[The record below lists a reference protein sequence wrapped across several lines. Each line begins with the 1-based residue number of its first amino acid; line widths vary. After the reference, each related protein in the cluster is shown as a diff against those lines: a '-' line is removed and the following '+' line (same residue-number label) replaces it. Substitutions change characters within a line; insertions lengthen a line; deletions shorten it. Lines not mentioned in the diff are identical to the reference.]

1 MDAKANIMTQAD
13 TTQEDAKAT
22 TPGVCDIDSTPPVTQ
37 SDNGMLD
44 LDNNT
49 IAYGKYIADR
59 HTEIVRLTTENAH
72 LIEKCAQIQ
81 KRHAETVTKYKDTHG
96 KYEVSIGDHVKL
108 LNELRAKEENHNKRL
123 NERKKEL
130 HTLTQS
136 LHKRIKEK
144 DEAIQQVET
153 LTHENANLCRIHAD
167 LGQESAELKKENA
180 NLINTVYPLQA
191 RISELQTEVASLRQ
205 LREVDEKDRKDW
217 MTESEVARGLV
228 RGNVIQACA
237 RGLLRG
243 LLRGLV
249 HDNVIQG
256 CARDLVQQPTV
267 TAMVE
272 TRGRAHTVADPEAEM
287 IAERERH
294 IGKYTPHSSIH
305 RKESSGANRQGTDN
319 FSTSPRTADDPTNSR
334 RIDFAGFVWKKNTSQ
349 TFDMENVPK
358 GPKAKSSSMFDEKGK
373 SLPNE
378 KQPPT
383 KDGGY
388 RR

>member
-1 MDAKANIMTQAD
+1 
-13 TTQEDAKAT
+13 
-22 TPGVCDIDSTPPVTQ
+22 
-37 SDNGMLD
+37 MLD

-180 NLINTVYPLQA
+180 DLINTVYPLQA

-205 LREVDEKDRKDW
+205 LREVDEKDRKEYDVTK
-217 MTESEVARGLV
+217 TERDQLKKQIKARTCERQLDD
-228 RGNVIQACA
+228 RKRSRSRSRSRQ
-237 RGLLRG
+237 RYPRLRSRSPSRSRSRQRYPR
-243 LLRGLV
+243 LRSRSRSATHRHG
-249 HDNVIQG
+249 HG
-256 CARDLVQQPTV
+256 RDSWP
-267 TAMVE
+267 
-272 TRGRAHTVADPEAEM
+272 RSYRSRPRSRNDS
-287 IAERERH
+287 RERKTYREGSCRSH
-294 IGKYTPHSSIH
+294 NSFDNSASDKYTPHSSIH
-305 RKESSGANRQGTDN
+305 RKESSGANRQGTDD

>member
-1 MDAKANIMTQAD
+1 
-13 TTQEDAKAT
+13 
-22 TPGVCDIDSTPPVTQ
+22 
-37 SDNGMLD
+37 MLD

-59 HTEIVRLTTENAH
+59 HTEIVRLTTENAN

-81 KRHAETVTKYKDTHG
+81 KRHAETVTKYKDTHR

-108 LNELRAKEENHNKRL
+108 LNELRTKEENHNKRL

-180 NLINTVYPLQA
+180 DLINTVYPLQA
-191 RISELQTEVASLRQ
+191 RISELQTELASLRQ
-205 LREVDEKDRKDW
+205 LREADEKDRKEYDVIKA
-217 MTESEVARGLV
+217 ERDQLKKQIKART
-228 RGNVIQACA
+228 C
-237 RGLLRG
+237 
-243 LLRGLV
+243 
-249 HDNVIQG
+249 
-256 CARDLVQQPTV
+256 
-267 TAMVE
+267 
-272 TRGRAHTVADPEAEM
+272 
-287 IAERERH
+287 ERERDDRKRGRSRSRSRQRYPRLRSRSRSVTH
-294 IGKYTPHSSIH
+294 RLGHDRDSWPRSYRSRSRSRSNSRERKTYRERSYRSHNSFDNSASEKYTPHTSIH
-305 RKESSGANRQGTDN
+305 RKESSGADRQGTDN
-319 FSTSPRTADDPTNSR
+319 FSTSPCTANDPSTSR
-334 RIDFAGFVWKKNTSQ
+334 RVDVSGLAWKKNTSQ
-349 TFDMENVPK
+349 TFGMENVPK
-358 GPKAKSSSMFDEKGK
+358 GPKAKSSSMFDKKRK
-373 SLPNE
+373 SSSNE
-378 KQPPT
+378 KQPST